1 VIVAN
6 IVIAHK
12 FNNYTGWGEIT
23 CAVMIMNFFTIY
35 FLENLLSAFPI
46 VYLIFDATY
55 MTPIIQFGLVFIVLQ
70 TSAFEMVVARL
81 HALGFVGEST
91 DHIVYEEKHFNEKL
105 AHKQS
110 LTGGQPV

>member
-1 VIVAN
+1 
-6 IVIAHK
+6 
-12 FNNYTGWGEIT
+12 
-23 CAVMIMNFFTIY
+23 
-35 FLENLLSAFPI
+35 
-46 VYLIFDATY
+46 